1 MQEQQVSRQ
10 EAVGQEAVGCDPEH
24 TQWRVP
30 PAVFRCSEAHLG
42 EFGPSVLNASGLQ
55 ILGKVGLFCYRS
67 RDLGQQARSV

>member
-1 MQEQQVSRQ
+1 MTLSRLT
-10 EAVGQEAVGCDPEH
+10 G
-24 TQWRVP
+24 VP

-67 RDLGQQARSV
+67 RDLGQQARSMSLEQVRL